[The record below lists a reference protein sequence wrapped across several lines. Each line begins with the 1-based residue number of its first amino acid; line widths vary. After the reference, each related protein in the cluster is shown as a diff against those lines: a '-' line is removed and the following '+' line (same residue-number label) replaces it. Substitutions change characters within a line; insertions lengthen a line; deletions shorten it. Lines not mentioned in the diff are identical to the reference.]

1 MAWSVRSGF
10 LAAAVFW
17 TIIVVGVVSK
27 SHALDLILTVAAIPV
42 LLLLSI
48 EQVRIWRR
56 GKDADRGGKHRE
68 GATTT
73 IATRFRKWYYG
84 E

>member
-1 MAWSVRSGF
+1 MAWSVRSRF
-10 LAAAVFW
+10 FAAAIFW
-17 TIIVVGVVSK
+17 AIIVVGVAFK
-27 SHALDLILTVAAIPV
+27 SRALDLFLTVAAVPV

-56 GKDADRGGKHRE
+56 GKDAGRGDKPRDG
-68 GATTT
+68 GDP

-84 E
+84 D

>member
-1 MAWSVRSGF
+1 MASSVRSRY
-10 LAAAVFW
+10 LAAAIFW
-17 TIIVVGVVSK
+17 AFIIVGVAFK
-27 SHALDLILTVAAIPV
+27 SRALDLFLTVAALPV

-48 EQVRIWRR
+48 EQVRIWKR
-56 GKDADRGGKHRE
+56 GKDAGQGGKHRD
-68 GATTT
+68 GADP